1 MMTVPAVRRA
11 TVGWLF
17 FSPSGRAG
25 RQVFILGWLFW
36 MMVNS
41 YTLTKATLS
50 QDEDGAMP
58 VWGFVFLVTVVLSV
72 ASAIMLTIK
81 RLHDVGLPAPVSV
94 LMMVPILS
102 FAFLFV
108 LCLWPSAAGPNRF
121 GREPDWPNS

>member
-1 MMTVPAVRRA
+1 MTAAVARQA
-11 TVGWLF
+11 SIGWLF

-50 QDEDGAMP
+50 QDEDGTMP
-58 VWGFVFLVTVVLSV
+58 VWGFVFIVSVVLSV
-72 ASAIMLTIK
+72 ASAIMMTIK

-94 LMMVPILS
+94 LMVVPILS
-102 FAFLFV
+102 FVFLFA
-108 LCLWPSAAGPNRF
+108 LCLWPSSPGSNRF
-121 GREPDWPNS
+121 GPKTDWPQS